1 MHAEVISIGDEMTSG
16 QRLDTNSQWL
26 SQQLAD
32 VGIRT
37 AFHVTVGDDLAA
49 NVDVFRAAAQR
60 ADVVVASGGLG
71 PTADDLTRQALADM
85 LGVELVKDEAAL
97 AYIQSLFARRQ
108 RPMPERNVVQ
118 AMFPRGT
125 RVIPNPQGTA
135 PGIDADVPRL
145 GRPPARFF
153 CLPGVPAEMKEM
165 FAATVAP
172 ALLAMLGSDA
182 QPIFHRVIRCFGVG
196 ESDLEAMLPDLIM
209 RGRDPIVGITVS
221 QATIS
226 LRISCAARNGAE
238 ADAKM
243 QPTVEIIEACL
254 GKLVFGAGEEELQHA
269 VVRLLS
275 ERKQTLATLEC
286 GTGGRLADWLSE
298 ANPVGR
304 CFRGGRVH
312 RLQPDDDAALR
323 AAAESVR
330 QTMQTDFALAIGPFP
345 APQPTGSAPG
355 EVKLALASAGGTVAR
370 SVLFAGHPDIV
381 KDLTAKRALNWL
393 RLHLLGD

>member
-37 AFHVTVGDDLAA
+37 AFHQTVGDDLAA

-125 RVIPNPQGTA
+125 RVIPNPHGTA

-172 ALLAMLGSDA
+172 ALLAMLDSDA
-182 QPIFHRVIRCFGVG
+182 RPIFHRVIRCFGVG

-226 LRISCAARNGAE
+226 LRISCAARNRAE

-243 QPTVEIIEACL
+243 QPTVDVITSCL

-269 VVRLLS
+269 VVRLLR
-275 ERKQTLATLEC
+275 ERNQTLATLEC

-298 ANPVGR
+298 ADPNGG
-304 CFRGGRVH
+304 CFRGGQVI
-312 RLQPDDDAALR
+312 RLQADDDTSLR
-323 AAAESVR
+323 AAAENVR
-330 QTMQTDFALAIGPFP
+330 HSLQTDFALAIGPFP
-345 APQPTGSAPG
+345 APQATGNAPG
-355 EVKLALASAGGTVAR
+355 EVKLALASAGGTLAR

-393 RLHLLGD
+393 RLHLLGE